1 MTSTLKSGALLWAA
15 ALLTVPSVATAQ
27 DNVSASST
35 TVANETLPDPA
46 ATDLGNDLGTASNT
60 EEMALPVDNALA
72 NDVALAESV
81 RHEEDNDFPWGL
93 LGLLGLAGLLGR
105 KKHDDVYVDNRTDRR
120 DV

>member
-1 MTSTLKSGALLWAA
+1 MKSNSKSARLLWAA
-15 ALLTVPSVATAQ
+15 ALLTIPSVATAQ
-27 DNVSASST
+27 DNVTASST
-35 TVANETLPDPA
+35 PVANETLTDPA
-46 ATDLGNDLGTASNT
+46 ITDLGNDLGTASNT

-72 NDVALAESV
+72 NDVALAQAV
-81 RHEEDNDFPWGL
+81 PPEEDKDFPWGL